1 MNELHVRLEG
11 TPMTLAQL
19 QALAAVVELGSLTAA
34 ADRLNRSQSAISH
47 ALTELEEITEVKLLA
62 RDRQPV
68 VLTAAGE
75 RLWPYVRNVVR
86 EAQTLRQ
93 QFSLSRGRLEGRLV
107 VASLPSVSLA
117 FVVPALEALKAMHP
131 EVTAVLLEGTDSE
144 VEGWIE
150 DGTADLGV
158 VAGDKTFPH
167 NLPLLDED
175 FVAVAAPGAF
185 PGRRSISPRQLS
197 AQPFIYSKAG
207 CGPLIADYFARHD
220 AALQAAFNVV
230 EMRTILS
237 MAEAGM
243 GVSIV
248 PRITLSYTPF
258 SGQVLELSPK
268 LQRSVRLSWH
278 AGGNAVG
285 DEFLR
290 LVGELGDKAAKA
302 IRARA
307 KKTR

>member
-1 MNELHVRLEG
+1 
-11 TPMTLAQL
+11 MTLAQL

-34 ADRLNRSQSAISH
+34 ADRLSRSQSAISH
-47 ALTELEEITEVKLLA
+47 ALTELEDITQVKLLV

-75 RLWPYVRNVVR
+75 RLWPYIRNVVR
-86 EAQTLRQ
+86 ETQTLRQ
-93 QFSLSRGRLEGRLV
+93 QFSLSRGKLEGRLV

-131 EVTAVLLEGTDSE
+131 GVSAVLLEGTDME

-150 DGTADLGV
+150 DGTADVGV
-158 VAGDKTFPH
+158 VAGAKTFAN

-175 FVAVAAPGAF
+175 FVAVAAAGTF
-185 PGRRSISPRQLS
+185 DGRKSVSAKQLS
-197 AQPFIYSKAG
+197 ALPFIFSKAG
-207 CGPLIADYFARHD
+207 CGPVIADYFARGG
-220 AALQAAFNVV
+220 AQLRAAFNVV

-248 PRITLSYTPF
+248 PRVTLTYTPF
-258 SGQVLELSPK
+258 GGKVLELSPR
-268 LQRSVRLSWH
+268 LHRSVRLSWNTT
-278 AGGNAVG
+278 GNAVT
-285 DEFLR
+285 DEFVR
-290 LVGELGDKAAKA
+290 LAATQRAKAAQATKT
-302 IRARA
+302 RA
-307 KKTR
+307 KKGKQ

>member
-1 MNELHVRLEG
+1 
-11 TPMTLAQL
+11 MTLAQL

-34 ADRLNRSQSAISH
+34 ADRLSRSQSAISH
-47 ALTELEEITEVKLLA
+47 ALTELEDITQVKLLV

-75 RLWPYVRNVVR
+75 RLWPYIRNVVR

-93 QFSLSRGRLEGRLV
+93 QFSLSRGKLEGRLV

-117 FVVPALEALKAMHP
+117 FVVPGLEALKAMHP
-131 EVTAVLLEGTDSE
+131 GVSAVLLEGTDME

-150 DGTADLGV
+150 DGTADVGV
-158 VAGDKTFPH
+158 VAGAKTFAN

-175 FVAVAAPGAF
+175 FVAVAAAGTF
-185 PGRRSISPRQLS
+185 DGRKSVSAKQLS
-197 AQPFIYSKAG
+197 ALPFIFSKAG
-207 CGPLIADYFARHD
+207 CGPVIADYFARGG
-220 AALQAAFNVV
+220 AQLRAAFNVV

-248 PRITLSYTPF
+248 PRVTLTYTPF
-258 SGQVLELSPK
+258 GGSVLELSPR
-268 LQRSVRLSWH
+268 LHRSVRLSWNTT
-278 AGGNAVG
+278 GNAVT
-285 DEFLR
+285 DEFVR
-290 LVGELGDKAAKA
+290 LAAA
-302 IRARA
+302 QRARA
-307 KKTR
+307 AQATKTRAKKGKQ

>member
-1 MNELHVRLEG
+1 
-11 TPMTLAQL
+11 MTLAQL

-34 ADRLNRSQSAISH
+34 ADRLSRSQSAISH
-47 ALTELEEITEVKLLA
+47 ALTELEDITQVKLLV

-68 VLTAAGE
+68 ALTAAGE
-75 RLWPYVRNVVR
+75 RLWPYIRNVVR

-93 QFSLSRGRLEGRLV
+93 QFSLSRGKLEGRLV

-131 EVTAVLLEGTDSE
+131 GVSAVLLEGTDME

-150 DGTADLGV
+150 DGTADVGV
-158 VAGDKTFPH
+158 VAGAKTFAN

-175 FVAVAAPGAF
+175 FVAVAAAGTF
-185 PGRRSISPRQLS
+185 DGRKSVSAKQLS
-197 AQPFIYSKAG
+197 ALPFIFSKAG
-207 CGPLIADYFARHD
+207 CGPVIADYFARGG
-220 AALQAAFNVV
+220 AQLRAAFNVV

-248 PRITLSYTPF
+248 PRVTLTYTPF
-258 SGQVLELSPK
+258 GGKVLELSPR
-268 LQRSVRLSWH
+268 LHRSVRLSWNTT
-278 AGGNAVG
+278 GNAVT
-285 DEFLR
+285 DEFVR
-290 LVGELGDKAAKA
+290 LAATQRAKAAQATKT
-302 IRARA
+302 RA
-307 KKTR
+307 KKGKQ

>member
-1 MNELHVRLEG
+1 
-11 TPMTLAQL
+11 MTLAQL

-34 ADRLNRSQSAISH
+34 ADRLSRSQSAISH
-47 ALTELEEITEVKLLA
+47 ALTELEDITQVKLLV

-75 RLWPYVRNVVR
+75 RLWPYIRNVVR

-93 QFSLSRGRLEGRLV
+93 QFSLSRGKLEGRLV

-131 EVTAVLLEGTDSE
+131 GVSAVLLEGTDME

-150 DGTADLGV
+150 DGTADVGV
-158 VAGDKTFPH
+158 VAGAKTFAN

-175 FVAVAAPGAF
+175 FVAVAAAGTF
-185 PGRRSISPRQLS
+185 DGRKSVSTKQLS
-197 AQPFIYSKAG
+197 ALPFIFSKAG
-207 CGPLIADYFARHD
+207 CGPVIADYFARGG
-220 AALQAAFNVV
+220 AQLRAAFNVV

-248 PRITLSYTPF
+248 PRVTLTYTPF
-258 SGQVLELSPK
+258 GGKVLELSPR
-268 LQRSVRLSWH
+268 LHRSVRLSWNTT
-278 AGGNAVG
+278 GNAVT
-285 DEFLR
+285 DEFVR
-290 LVGELGDKAAKA
+290 LAAA
-302 IRARA
+302 QRARA
-307 KKTR
+307 AQATKTRAKKGKQ

>member
-1 MNELHVRLEG
+1 
-11 TPMTLAQL
+11 MTLAQL

-34 ADRLNRSQSAISH
+34 ADRLSRSQSAISH
-47 ALTELEEITEVKLLA
+47 ALTELEDITQVKLLV

-75 RLWPYVRNVVR
+75 RLWPYIRNVVR

-93 QFSLSRGRLEGRLV
+93 QFSLSRGKLEGRLV

-131 EVTAVLLEGTDSE
+131 GVSAVLLEGTDME

-150 DGTADLGV
+150 DGTADVGV
-158 VAGDKTFPH
+158 VAGAKTFAN

-175 FVAVAAPGAF
+175 FVAVAAAGTF
-185 PGRRSISPRQLS
+185 NGRKSVSAKQLS
-197 AQPFIYSKAG
+197 ALPFIFSKAG
-207 CGPLIADYFARHD
+207 CGPVIADYFARGG
-220 AALQAAFNVV
+220 AQLRAAFNVV

-248 PRITLSYTPF
+248 PRVTLTYTPF
-258 SGQVLELSPK
+258 GGKVLELSPR
-268 LQRSVRLSWH
+268 LHRSVRLSWNTT
-278 AGGNAVG
+278 GNAVT
-285 DEFLR
+285 DEFVR
-290 LVGELGDKAAKA
+290 LAATQRAKAAQATKT
-302 IRARA
+302 RA
-307 KKTR
+307 KKGKQ

>member
-1 MNELHVRLEG
+1 
-11 TPMTLAQL
+11 MTLAQL

-34 ADRLNRSQSAISH
+34 ADRLNRSQSAVSH
-47 ALTELEEITEVKLLA
+47 ALTELEDTTQVKLLI

-75 RLWPYVRNVVR
+75 RLWPYVQSVVR

-93 QFSLSRGRLEGRLV
+93 QFALSRGKLEGRFV

-131 EVTAVLLEGTDSE
+131 GVTAVLLEGTDAE

-150 DGTADLGV
+150 DGTADAGV
-158 VAGDKTFPH
+158 VAGSRTFPH

-175 FVAVAAPGAF
+175 FVAVAAEGMF
-185 PGRRSISPRQLS
+185 EGRRSISAKRLS
-197 AQPFIYSKAG
+197 ASPFIFSKAG
-207 CGPLIADYFARHD
+207 CGPAIAAYFARHG
-220 AALQAAFNVV
+220 APLRAAFNVV
-230 EMRTILS
+230 EMRTILA

-248 PRITLSYTPF
+248 PRVTLGYTRF
-258 SGQVLELSPK
+258 GGRVLELSPR
-268 LQRSVRLSWH
+268 LQRAVRLAWNV
-278 AGGNAVG
+278 AGNAVT
-285 DEFLR
+285 DEFVR
-290 LVGELGDKAAKA
+290 LVEAQRGKTALGRRAGAK
-302 IRARA
+302 RN
-307 KKTR
+307 T

>member
-1 MNELHVRLEG
+1 
-11 TPMTLAQL
+11 MTLAQL

-34 ADRLNRSQSAISH
+34 ADRLSRSQSAISH
-47 ALTELEEITEVKLLA
+47 ALTELEDITQVKLLV

-75 RLWPYVRNVVR
+75 RLWPYIRNVVR

-93 QFSLSRGRLEGRLV
+93 QFSLSRGKLEGRLV

-131 EVTAVLLEGTDSE
+131 GVSAVLLEGTDME

-150 DGTADLGV
+150 DGTADVGV
-158 VAGDKTFPH
+158 VAGAKTFAN

-175 FVAVAAPGAF
+175 FVAVAAAGTF
-185 PGRRSISPRQLS
+185 DGRKSVSTKQLS
-197 AQPFIYSKAG
+197 ALPFIFSKAG
-207 CGPLIADYFARHD
+207 CGPVIADYFARGG
-220 AALQAAFNVV
+220 AQLRAAFNVV

-248 PRITLSYTPF
+248 PRVTLTYTPF
-258 SGQVLELSPK
+258 GGKVLELSPR
-268 LQRSVRLSWH
+268 LHRSVRLSWNTT
-278 AGGNAVG
+278 GNAVT
-285 DEFLR
+285 DEFVR
-290 LVGELGDKAAKA
+290 LAAA
-302 IRARA
+302 QRARA
-307 KKTR
+307 AQATKTRAKKEKQ

>member
-1 MNELHVRLEG
+1 
-11 TPMTLAQL
+11 MTLAQL

-34 ADRLNRSQSAISH
+34 ADRLSRSQSAISH
-47 ALTELEEITEVKLLA
+47 ALTELEDITQVKLLV

-75 RLWPYVRNVVR
+75 RLWPYIRNVVQ

-93 QFSLSRGRLEGRLV
+93 QFSLSRGKLEGRLV

-131 EVTAVLLEGTDSE
+131 GVSAVLLEGTDME

-150 DGTADLGV
+150 DGTADVGV
-158 VAGDKTFPH
+158 VAGSKTFAN

-175 FVAVAAPGAF
+175 FVAVAAAGTF
-185 PGRRSISPRQLS
+185 DGRKSVSAKQLS
-197 AQPFIYSKAG
+197 ALPFIFSKAG
-207 CGPLIADYFARHD
+207 CGPVIADYFARGG
-220 AALQAAFNVV
+220 AQLRAAFNVV

-248 PRITLSYTPF
+248 PRVTLTYTPF
-258 SGQVLELSPK
+258 GGSVLELSPK
-268 LQRSVRLSWH
+268 LHRSVRLSRNTT
-278 AGGNAVG
+278 GNAVT
-285 DEFLR
+285 DEFVR
-290 LVGELGDKAAKA
+290 LAAA
-302 IRARA
+302 QRARA
-307 KKTR
+307 AQATKTRAKKGKQ

>member
-1 MNELHVRLEG
+1 
-11 TPMTLAQL
+11 MTLAQL

-34 ADRLNRSQSAISH
+34 ADRLSRSQSAISH
-47 ALTELEEITEVKLLA
+47 ALTELEDITQVKLLV

-75 RLWPYVRNVVR
+75 RLWPYIRNVVR

-93 QFSLSRGRLEGRLV
+93 QFSLSRGKLEGRLV

-117 FVVPALEALKAMHP
+117 FVVPALEALKSMHP
-131 EVTAVLLEGTDSE
+131 GVSAVLLEGTDME

-150 DGTADLGV
+150 DGTADVGV
-158 VAGDKTFPH
+158 VAGAKTFAN

-175 FVAVAAPGAF
+175 FVAVAAAGTF
-185 PGRRSISPRQLS
+185 DGRKSVSTKQLS
-197 AQPFIYSKAG
+197 ALPFIFSKAG
-207 CGPLIADYFARHD
+207 CGPVIADYFARGG
-220 AALQAAFNVV
+220 AQLRAAFNVV

-248 PRITLSYTPF
+248 PRVTLTYTPF
-258 SGQVLELSPK
+258 GGKVLELSPR
-268 LQRSVRLSWH
+268 LHRSVRLSWNTT
-278 AGGNAVG
+278 GNAVT
-285 DEFLR
+285 DEFVR
-290 LVGELGDKAAKA
+290 LAAA
-302 IRARA
+302 QRARA
-307 KKTR
+307 AQATKTRAKKGKR

>member
-1 MNELHVRLEG
+1 
-11 TPMTLAQL
+11 MTLAQL

-34 ADRLNRSQSAISH
+34 ADRLSRSQSAISH
-47 ALTELEEITEVKLLA
+47 ALTELEDITQVKLLV

-68 VLTAAGE
+68 ALTAAGE
-75 RLWPYVRNVVR
+75 RLWPYIRNVVR

-93 QFSLSRGRLEGRLV
+93 QFSLSRGKLEGRLV

-131 EVTAVLLEGTDSE
+131 GVSAVLLEGTDME

-150 DGTADLGV
+150 DGTADVGV
-158 VAGDKTFPH
+158 VAGAKTFAN

-175 FVAVAAPGAF
+175 FVAVAAAGTF
-185 PGRRSISPRQLS
+185 DGRKSVSTKQLS
-197 AQPFIYSKAG
+197 ALPFIFSKAG
-207 CGPLIADYFARHD
+207 CGPVIADYFARGG
-220 AALQAAFNVV
+220 AQLRAAFNVV

-248 PRITLSYTPF
+248 PRVTLTYTPF
-258 SGQVLELSPK
+258 GGKVLELSPR
-268 LQRSVRLSWH
+268 LHRSVRLSWNTT
-278 AGGNAVG
+278 GNAVT
-285 DEFLR
+285 DEFVR
-290 LVGELGDKAAKA
+290 LAAA
-302 IRARA
+302 QRARA
-307 KKTR
+307 AQATKTRAKKGKQ

>member
-1 MNELHVRLEG
+1 
-11 TPMTLAQL
+11 MTLAQL

-34 ADRLNRSQSAISH
+34 ADRLSRSQSAISH
-47 ALTELEEITEVKLLA
+47 ALTELEDITQVKLLV

-68 VLTAAGE
+68 ALTAAGE
-75 RLWPYVRNVVR
+75 RLWPYIRNVVR

-93 QFSLSRGRLEGRLV
+93 QFSLSRGKLEGRLA

-131 EVTAVLLEGTDSE
+131 GVSAVLLEGTDME

-150 DGTADLGV
+150 DGTADVGV
-158 VAGDKTFPH
+158 VAGAKTFAN

-175 FVAVAAPGAF
+175 FVAVAAAGTF
-185 PGRRSISPRQLS
+185 DGRKSVSAKQLS
-197 AQPFIYSKAG
+197 ALPFIFSKAG
-207 CGPLIADYFARHD
+207 CGPVIADYFARGG
-220 AALQAAFNVV
+220 AQLRAAFNVV

-248 PRITLSYTPF
+248 PRVTLTYTPF
-258 SGQVLELSPK
+258 GGKVLELSPR
-268 LQRSVRLSWH
+268 LHRSVRLSWNTT
-278 AGGNAVG
+278 GNAVT
-285 DEFLR
+285 DEFVR
-290 LVGELGDKAAKA
+290 LAATQRAKAAQATKT
-302 IRARA
+302 RA
-307 KKTR
+307 KKGKQ